1 MGMTCFGALTA
12 VLAMLFL
19 WPEFES
25 LQLPRLL
32 ARCAAANAAYLRAM
46 IAFWHTANPSDS
58 HTRMQAERTI
68 LAPARRLCGLAV
80 NQAEETLDHALLEPN
95 LPLIATRDRAA
106 SLNRAAL
113 TFTTFLRRLTQTITT
128 VAAIGTLT
136 PSAVEHITQLAARL
150 DAVSEALEAHT
161 LPTSPAPTSPSPPDE
176 QFRRIDR
183 QVSVLERTA
192 VELNTALT
200 TTTPA

>member
-1 MGMTCFGALTA
+1 
-12 VLAMLFL
+12 MLFL

-32 ARCAAANAAYLRAM
+32 ARCAAADAAYLRAM
-46 IAFWHTANPSDS
+46 IAFWQSASPSDAHS
-58 HTRMQAERTI
+58 RMQAERTL

-106 SLNRAAL
+106 QVNSAAL

-128 VAAIGTLT
+128 VAAIGTPT
-136 PSAVEHITQLAARL
+136 ATAVEHITQLAARL
-150 DAVSEALEAHT
+150 DAVSAALEAHT
-161 LPTSPAPTSPSPPDE
+161 LPPPLVTTGTAPPDE
-176 QFRRIDR
+176 QLVRIER

-192 VELNTALT
+192 AELAT
-200 TTTPA
+200 TLAITTPA